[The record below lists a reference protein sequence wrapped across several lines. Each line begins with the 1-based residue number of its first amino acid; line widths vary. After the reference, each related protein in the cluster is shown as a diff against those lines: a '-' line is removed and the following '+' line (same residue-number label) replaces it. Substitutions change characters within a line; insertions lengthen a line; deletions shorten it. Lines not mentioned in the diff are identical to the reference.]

1 MTIVERRLAMPLI
14 EARLLGCGLWVM
26 SAFSACVTGRENA
39 DNEPAQRMEPAVALS
54 AARSAPF
61 VAMSAGPLSS
71 ASASVAAPM
80 APAEVVTLPVEGDL
94 PASLVKG
101 LLGRPPAI
109 VFLPG
114 LCSNANAYLQGFP
127 EAARAAGGVVA
138 IDGEKPCVPG
148 FRSFIRDP
156 PKQHARILAAFQ
168 AAGLAGMPPEG
179 VTIVGYSQG
188 ASIAEDLV
196 EKYPAIYTRVVLMGS
211 PKDPASHRIKGVR
224 AAGTM
229 SCSLDVPGRMKQ
241 GAKKLEALGVAA
253 RYFEMPGCTHG
264 NLADGDRVFGD
275 VFAFLA
281 SH

>member
-1 MTIVERRLAMPLI
+1 MAMPLT
-14 EARLLGCGLWVM
+14 EARLLGCGLSLSM
-26 SAFSACVTGRENA
+26 AISCATRGEKA
-39 DNEPAQRMEPAVALS
+39 DKEPAHLVVEPAVSLAATPVS
-54 AARSAPF
+54 A
-61 VAMSAGPLSS
+61 V
-71 ASASVAAPM
+71 ASASVAPPTTASVAVPVE
-80 APAEVVTLPVEGDL
+80 PASVVSLPVDGDL
-94 PASLVKG
+94 PAALVKG
-101 LLGRPPAI
+101 ASGPPRI

-114 LCSNANAYLQGFP
+114 LCSNAGAYLHGFP

-138 IDGEKPCVPG
+138 IDGEKHCSPG
-148 FRSFIRDP
+148 FRSFIRNP
-156 PKQHARILAAFQ
+156 PKQHERIQAAFK
-168 AAGLAGMPPEG
+168 AAGLESMPAEG

-196 EKYPAIYTRVVLMGS
+196 EKYPEIYTRVVLMGS
-211 PKDPASHRIKGVR
+211 PKDPAVQRIKGVR

-241 GAKKLEALGVAA
+241 GAKKLEALNVPA

-264 NLADGDRVFGD
+264 NVADGDRVFGE